1 VQGYFYECDGEKV
14 GPVPAA
20 TLGHLLKTGVITQQ
34 SKIWLPNSD
43 NPTLASQLPDTTFIG
58 ELANRQ
64 DAPSPVDVAMSYLKE
79 VLDAYCEERADLLSE
94 QSPLNLGLLD
104 DFSVGHVLIDYQIL
118 SLAERPHHP
127 PEPGVRPIRRFFQ
140 AIVELGLCERPSTRE
155 SLANLRR
162 TRPGFHRKITV
173 FEGREFD
180 DGTWLFMDE
189 SFIKP

>member
-64 DAPSPVDVAMSYLKE
+64 DA
-79 VLDAYCEERADLLSE
+79 E